1 MRMEFERVAS
11 KTMGTQLDAFIG
23 TIGRLR
29 APDGCPWDKE
39 QTHRTLARYLL
50 EEAYEVLEAI
60 HSGDPEKLKEE
71 LGDLLLQVVLNAQVA
86 KDSGDFDI
94 EDVARGIN
102 EKMVNRHP
110 HVFGENKL
118 GTAGE
123 VLAQWDQLKEKE
135 KGKKS
140 GSVLADITK
149 TLPALLQ
156 ALKVSEKA
164 VHYGFEWRNEGE
176 VWQKLDSELA
186 ELREAI
192 SNPDLD
198 HPEKSAHAR
207 MEVHLELG
215 DVMFTLVN
223 VARWH
228 AMNPEESLILAI
240 EKFKERFATME
251 KIAPKPLKELS
262 KDEWAD
268 LWAKAKRE
276 LDKAKAQG
284 Y

>member
-1 MRMEFERVAS
+1 MAQ
-11 KTMGTQLDAFIG
+11 KAMGTQLDEFIG

-29 APDGCPWDKE
+29 APDGCPWDRE

-50 EEAYEVLEAI
+50 EETYEVLEAM
-60 HSGDPEKLKEE
+60 HSGDPQKLKEE
-71 LGDLLLQVVLNAQVA
+71 LGDLLLQIVLNAQVA
-86 KDSGDFDI
+86 KDSGDFDM

-102 EKMVNRHP
+102 EKMVSRHP
-110 HVFGENKL
+110 HVFGDAKL
-118 GTAGE
+118 DTANQ
-123 VLAQWDQLKEKE
+123 VLAQWDVLKEKE

-140 GSVLADITK
+140 GSVLADITT

-156 ALKVSEKA
+156 ALKISEKA
-164 VHYGFEWRNEGE
+164 VQYGFEWRNEGE

-192 SNPDLD
+192 SNPDLN
-198 HPEKSAHAR
+198 HPEKSADAR

-240 EKFKERFATME
+240 EKFKERFAKME
-251 KIAPKPLKELS
+251 ELAEKPLKEMT
-262 KDEWAD
+262 KDEWEV
-268 LWAKAKRE
+268 LWSKAKKQLKSSSR
-276 LDKAKAQG
+276 
-284 Y
+284 